1 MTRIKVLGPN
11 IELEIPIYVKI
22 NIYFKCLSGD
32 NVARTIYPS
41 DKVNGTAEQE
51 WVKLGRG

>member
-11 IELEIPIYVKI
+11 TELKIPIYVKI
-22 NIYFKCLSGD
+22 NIYSKCLCGD